1 MRDQLFQYVNLLF
14 AGTIGMEDVKQEI
27 LQNTLDRYDDLI
39 TQGKSP
45 ESAYR
50 LAISGIGDLSE
61 ILAGEIPDSPRAA
74 TPRTSREDT
83 AIFTRLMRA
92 IAIGLYILSPIPL
105 IVLDT
110 IGMDIFGLSG
120 TLAIIAVATVILLLF
135 KKNQP
140 LEAPR
145 QEAAYSAQAE
155 LRKSIRKLISAV
167 GLILYLALSFVTG
180 AWYITWVI
188 FPIIAAANGLV
199 GAILDLLEANRY
211 ED

>member
-14 AGTIGMEDVKQEI
+14 AGTTGMEDVKQEI

-74 TPRTSREDT
+74 APRTSREDT
-83 AIFTRLMRA
+83 AIITRLMRA

-167 GLILYLALSFVTG
+167 GLILYLALSFITG